1 MTSTYQKYMDKK
13 QTNIQQW
20 SLAYC
25 STVHKLKENYA
36 MAQQHKSEMRD
47 TSFKYVVQFQH
58 NLARYIATHF

>member
-1 MTSTYQKYMDKK
+1 MTITYQKYMDNK

-36 MAQQHKSEMRD
+36 MAQQRKSEMRD
-47 TSFKYVVQFQH
+47 TSFKYVVQFQST
-58 NLARYIATHF
+58 I